1 MQSGKQKSSLQP
13 VVPLA
18 NIEKVGSEI
27 VTLSLPQV
35 FFSSAL
41 LSFNLPPFYK
51 VYKHFYQTLPV
62 MLFFFFYPIFSPSTF
77 F

>member
-13 VVPLA
+13 VVQPA

-41 LSFNLPPFYK
+41 LSFNFPPFYK
-51 VYKHFYQTLPV
+51 V
-62 MLFFFFYPIFSPSTF
+62 
-77 F
+77 